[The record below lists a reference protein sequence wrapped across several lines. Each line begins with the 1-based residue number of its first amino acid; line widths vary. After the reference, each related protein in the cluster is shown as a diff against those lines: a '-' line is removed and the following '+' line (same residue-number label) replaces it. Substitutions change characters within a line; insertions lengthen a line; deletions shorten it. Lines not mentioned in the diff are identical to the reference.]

1 MEDAMKKPFIYIS
14 ALLLSV
20 AFFGISHA
28 EPFTTLPSG
37 LEYKDL
43 KIGTGMKAQLGATA
57 VIHFIG
63 WVEENGQ
70 QGREIFNS
78 RKEKKPVSFV
88 IGTEN
93 VMQGWNEGVIGMQ
106 AGGTRMIKIPP
117 RLGYGAKEVKD
128 VIPPN
133 AHLLFVFELLEVK

>member
-1 MEDAMKKPFIYIS
+1 MKKPFIYLS

-20 AFFGISHA
+20 AFFGISSA
-28 EPFTTLPSG
+28 EPFTTLPDG

-43 KIGTGMKAQLGATA
+43 KIGTGTKAQLGLTA

-78 RKEKKPVSFV
+78 RKEKKPVSFM
-88 IGTEN
+88 IGTKN

-117 RLGYGAKEVKD
+117 QLGYGAKAVEG

-133 AHLLFVFELLEVK
+133 APLLFIIDLLDVK